1 MTRTA
6 NARLAGFTFLFYI
19 AGITGLALAGQTHA
33 TALTSVVAPPVSQP
47 APAERGGA

>member
-19 AGITGLALAGQTHA
+19 AVALPAMILFDRA
-33 TALTSVVAPPVSQP
+33 TSARGGP
-47 APAERGGA
+47 APAIDDPSAS